1 MQYVPSPPR
10 WPAIARA
17 KQSLAE
23 HAAGLFLILL
33 FAGLIG
39 TLLFSQMAL
48 AQPSMASRIET
59 LGILTHLEVTQ
70 MKAVRRDNLLR
81 VQVEV
86 TNTSHKN
93 QQLFYRFKW
102 LDADGFSAWDEGP
115 WKPLTVNGLE
125 RKLFDGLSPT
135 FDATDFRLQLQSPDN
150 RGKPHFF
157 NRDPYTGGY

>member
-1 MQYVPSPPR
+1 MKPLFSPSLSLHLTKG
-10 WPAIARA
+10 W
-17 KQSLAE
+17 LAE
-23 HAAGLFLILL
+23 HAAGLFLLLVSGGLL
-33 FAGLIG
+33 FGLF
-39 TLLFSQMAL
+39 FSQWAL

-59 LGILTHLEVTQ
+59 LGILSHLDVTQ

-81 VQVEV
+81 VQVEI

-102 LDADGFSAWDEGP
+102 LDEDGFMAWDEGP
-115 WKPLTVNGLE
+115 WKPLSFNGLE
-125 RKLFDGLSPT
+125 RKVFDGLSPT
-135 FDATDFRLQLQSPDN
+135 FKASDFRLQLQSPDN